1 MNACFESIGVLC
13 QEGPESWHPPYS
25 FYLRCSLKMFKPAR
39 TATMSAELLMRDIF
53 KMISCILNHELTTCF
68 SPEKEGAQCP
78 SLVEE
83 GPCLAASF
91 MGQVGPTNQPIGLE
105 AFSERIILI
114 SNRWCLAKDSHD
126 LIYVIYLS
134 FFGCLRWVFSSVSP
148 SFYRC
153 RGCQGSKDLWGQRS
167 TLCTTLAFTIGISSL
182 FANFSSWPGAQVLL
196 TSGQVGPPSMDE
208 WHYEEPGICI
218 NWESSCYA
226 VEFMES
232 IWISCGCIYAHI
244 LPPPKKN
251 MWNVLVHWFIACV

>member
-1 MNACFESIGVLC
+1 
-13 QEGPESWHPPYS
+13 
-25 FYLRCSLKMFKPAR
+25 
-39 TATMSAELLMRDIF
+39 MSVEKLMRDIF

-83 GPCLAASF
+83 GPCLEASF
-91 MGQVGPTNQPIGLE
+91 MAQVGPTNQPIGSLQ
-105 AFSERIILI
+105 R
-114 SNRWCLAKDSHD
+114 KDHTHQQQLVPGQRLTWSH
-126 LIYVIYLS
+126 ICYLFV

-196 TSGQVGPPSMDE
+196 TSG
-208 WHYEEPGICI
+208 
-218 NWESSCYA
+218 
-226 VEFMES
+226 
-232 IWISCGCIYAHI
+232 
-244 LPPPKKN
+244 
-251 MWNVLVHWFIACV
+251 

>member
-1 MNACFESIGVLC
+1 MLRGCPNECMLRIHWSSLSRG
-13 QEGPESWHPPYS
+13 SWVMTPS
-25 FYLRCSLKMFKPAR
+25 LFFYLRCSLKFFKPAR
-39 TATMSAELLMRDIF
+39 TATMSVEKLMRDIF

-83 GPCLAASF
+83 GPCLEASF
-91 MGQVGPTNQPIGLE
+91 MAQVGPTNQPIRSLQ
-105 AFSERIILI
+105 R
-114 SNRWCLAKDSHD
+114 KDHTHQQQLVPGQRLTWSH
-126 LIYVIYLS
+126 ICYLFV

-196 TSGQVGPPSMDE
+196 TSG
-208 WHYEEPGICI
+208 
-218 NWESSCYA
+218 
-226 VEFMES
+226 
-232 IWISCGCIYAHI
+232 
-244 LPPPKKN
+244 
-251 MWNVLVHWFIACV
+251 